1 MRPAA
6 ERLKHALAAVDVQTP
21 TLALV
26 NNVDVAVMDTP
37 DGIRDALFRQA
48 FGAVRWVE
56 CVRAIQARGVQH
68 MVECGPGKV
77 LAGLCKRIDPALTAL
92 VVADPNSLSETREAL
107 Q

>member
-1 MRPAA
+1 M
-6 ERLKHALAAVDVQTP
+6 
-21 TLALV
+21 
-26 NNVDVAVMDTP
+26 
-37 DGIRDALFRQA
+37 
-48 FGAVRWVE
+48 
-56 CVRAIQARGVQH
+56 QARGLQH